1 MTEAREQEPR
11 TVFRTGWQV
20 YRERLP
26 ALVDRRHHRRAV
38 RVGVVVAVVA
48 FAGLLLLGAFVER
61 LDGAVPVAAGV
72 VVALLVAAGI
82 GCVGAALTPIGPRG
96 WSLPPV
102 PGIGWRT
109 QEAIARYFRRNP
121 PPVAPEHRDAVLQGM
136 PATRDLLVR
145 AAYRSL
151 FLTGRWIGIVLGTLV
166 FDVASSVG
174 SDTVILFPGVW
185 IFSIVITNGTGIVG
199 IRTLGRQEQLRVEA
213 EALPPVPPA
222 PRRGR
227 PDSPSGSK
235 LALPGE

>member
-1 MTEAREQEPR
+1 VTEAREQEPR
-11 TVFRTGWQV
+11 TVFRSGWQV

-26 ALVDRRHHRRAV
+26 ELVDQRHHGRAL
-38 RVGVVVAVVA
+38 RVGIVVAVVA
-48 FAGLLLLGAFVER
+48 FAGLLALGWFVER
-61 LDGAVPVAAGV
+61 LDGSVPGPAGII
-72 VVALLVAAGI
+72 VALLVSGGI
-82 GCVGAALTPIGPRG
+82 GCVGAALVPIGPRG
-96 WSLPPV
+96 WALAPV
-102 PGIGWRT
+102 SGIGWRT
-109 QEAIARYFRRNP
+109 QDAIARYHRRNP

-145 AAYRSL
+145 TIYRSL
-151 FLTGRWIGIVLGTLV
+151 FVVGGWTGIVLGTLV
-166 FDVASSVG
+166 YDLTARVD

-185 IFSIVITNGTGIVG
+185 LFSILFTTGTGIVG

-213 EALPPVPPA
+213 EALPPVPSA